1 VPEVTETQSF
11 PKWALTEQVFLS
23 VLQGFGFMPPSPPP
37 RLSLLSCLLELVSSA
52 ETKGDACI

>member
-1 VPEVTETQSF
+1 MPEVTETQSF

-23 VLQGFGFMPPSPPP
+23 ILQGFGFMPPPP
-37 RLSLLSCLLELVSSA
+37 RPLSLLSCLLELVSSA